1 MAART
6 ISEFAGKLVGGGA
19 RANQFE
25 VTLNFPSAVGTGV
38 ADASFFVKSASLPG
52 QAIDEIAVE
61 FRGRTLYVPGDR
73 TFEQW
78 TTTVINDET
87 FMIRNAME
95 QWMNK
100 INNIRSNIA
109 TPNMTN
115 YVADLIV
122 TQYGKAGAQLKQHKL
137 LGCWPVS
144 ISAIEL
150 SWDTRSEIETF
161 DVTWRYEDFQGT
173 GGTKATPGDGS
184 TAVDDAVGAAP
195 TAT

>member
-6 ISEFAGKLVGGGA
+6 ISQFKSKLVGGGA

-25 VTLNFPSAVGTGV
+25 VTLNFPTAASTGV
-38 ADASFFVKSASLPG
+38 GGSGADSSFFVKSASLPG

-78 TTTVINDET
+78 TTTVINDED
-87 FMIRNAME
+87 FMVRNGIE
-95 QWMNK
+95 QWMNL
-100 INNIRSNIA
+100 INNIRSNVA

-115 YVADLIV
+115 YATQLLV
-122 TQYGKAGAQLKQHKL
+122 TQYSKTGAQLKQYQL
-137 LGCWPVS
+137 LDCWPVS

-161 DVTWRYEDFQGT
+161 DVTWRYEVFQGT
-173 GGTKATPGDGS
+173 GNALKAQPGDGS
-184 TAVDDAVGAAP
+184 TAVDDAV
-195 TAT
+195 T

>member
-6 ISEFAGKLVGGGA
+6 ISEFASKLVGGGA

-25 VTLNFPSAVGTGV
+25 VTLSFPSAVGSGV

-78 TTTVINDET
+78 TTTVINDED
-87 FMIRNAME
+87 FMVRNAIE
-95 QWMNK
+95 QWMNL
-100 INNIRSNIA
+100 INNIRSNVA

-115 YVADLIV
+115 YSTQLLV
-122 TQYGKAGAQLKQHKL
+122 TQYGKTGALLKQYQL
-137 LGCWPVS
+137 LDCWPVS

-161 DVTWRYEDFQGT
+161 DVTWRYTDFQGT
-173 GGTKATPGDGS
+173 GGTKAIPGEGS
-184 TAVDDAVGAAP
+184 TAVDDKVGSAP
-195 TAT
+195 TTT